1 MKFSA
6 RARALQP
13 SPTLALSARAK
24 ELSAQGHP
32 VINLSVGEPD
42 WPTPRSASDAG
53 IAAIKEGFTLY
64 TASLGI
70 LPLREKIAEITSKE
84 LGVKFGASQVAVT
97 SGAKFAI
104 AAAMQILLDPGDEVL
119 IPTPYWVS
127 YPSMVELAG
136 GVPRIIE
143 CGPEHNFKLRA
154 SDLRKAI
161 HPKTRLLILCS
172 PSNPTG
178 LAYSP
183 DELSSLVEVLK
194 DHPELLILSDDIYN
208 HLIFQDQV
216 VAPHLLHIAPE
227 LSSRTLVVNGA
238 SKSFAMTGWRVGWIL
253 GSSEFIRVMGDY
265 ISQTTSHL
273 TSISQKAALAA
284 LMNQD
289 YEIREARAHLRRKK
303 DLGLQLLRR
312 VPRLQ
317 VLEPDGAFY
326 FWLDVRSW
334 LPLYY
339 RGELLRDSR
348 HLARILLDQL
358 FLAVVPGVEFGCE
371 SFLRISFALSE
382 KDFAEAC
389 NRLSRFSAELTVDPL

>member
-6 RARALQP
+6 RARALQS

-97 SGAKFAI
+97 TGAKFAI

-194 DHPELLILSDDIYN
+194 DHPELLILSDDIYE
-208 HLIFQDQV
+208 
-216 VAPHLLHIAPE
+216 HLLYDQLEFLNLVQIAPD
-227 LSSRTLVVNGA
+227 LKHRVLIVNGV
-238 SKSFAMTGWRVGWIL
+238 SKSYSMTGWRIGYGAGPEWLIKAMAK
-253 GSSEFIRVMGDY
+253 IQ
-265 ISQTTSHL
+265 SQSTSNPC
-273 TSISQKAALAA
+273 SISQAA
-284 LMNQD
+284 
-289 YEIREARAHLRRKK
+289 
-303 DLGLQLLRR
+303 
-312 VPRLQ
+312 
-317 VLEPDGAFY
+317 
-326 FWLDVRSW
+326 
-334 LPLYY
+334 
-339 RGELLRDSR
+339 
-348 HLARILLDQL
+348 
-358 FLAVVPGVEFGCE
+358 AVE
-371 SFLRISFALSE
+371 ALSGDQTLVIMQKKLFE
-382 KDFAEAC
+382 TPKGSIKKLFHAAKHS
-389 NRLSRFSAELTVDPL
+389 LKSRNNKKN